1 MWIFIWFILSAIL
14 LGSTFWSFQIL
25 TQQKRAWR
33 KFATEKK
40 FAFRPGTLMGPA
52 EMEGMIGDYKFLFFT
67 AERDGA
73 DIRSRR
79 YLTAVEISLAEGFV
93 DGAVMGGKEMLPFM
107 QSLPNFQPYAVEHAS
122 WDKDLQAFARNEGA
136 LKAYLTPGRLDAITQ
151 ILKTKNADTLIIF
164 NDREALI
171 RMETVD
177 PVQSADKLDKI
188 AKRVMSLCDRLRITP
203 EERSAYMAAAGTAP
217 PAETPAPP
225 ASV

>member
-1 MWIFIWFILSAIL
+1 MWIFIWIVLSAIL

-33 KFATEKK
+33 KFADDKK
-40 FAFRPGTLMGPA
+40 FIFRPGTTMGPA

-73 DIRSRR
+73 DVRSRR
-79 YLTAVEISLAEGFV
+79 YLTAVEISLAEGIV
-93 DGAVMGGKEMLPFM
+93 DSAVMGTREMLPFM
-107 QSLPNFQPYAVEHAS
+107 QSLPNFKPYAVEHAS
-122 WDKDLQAFARNEGA
+122 WDKDLSAFARNEGA
-136 LKAYLTPGRLDAITQ
+136 IKAYLTPERVEVIAQ

-177 PVQSADKLDKI
+177 PVQSAEKLDKI
-188 AKRVMSLCDRLRITP
+188 SKRVMSLFDRLRITP
-203 EERSAYMAAAGTAP
+203 EARAAYMAEAGIASATD
-217 PAETPAPP
+217 TPVPP